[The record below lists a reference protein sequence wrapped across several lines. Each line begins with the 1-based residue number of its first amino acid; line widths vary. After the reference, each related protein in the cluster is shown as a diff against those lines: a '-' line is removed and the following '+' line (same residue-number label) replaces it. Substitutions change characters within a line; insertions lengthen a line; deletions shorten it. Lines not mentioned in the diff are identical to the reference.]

1 MTPSLTRADGADIS
15 MRFLLRSSLLGL
27 ALSTVIGPARAEDVI
42 VTGTLDHLH
51 IEASRAPIV
60 EVLAAIKHK
69 FGIVYE
75 YRARSNWTVDG
86 AFSGSL
92 SSILRRLFRDKDY
105 AFRIDANNS
114 VVVFVVAPQGPP
126 VDLPSPPQ
134 PVAAVMIGENPLS
147 QQVPPVM
154 QNPARQPRPQ
164 LQHQAD

>member
-1 MTPSLTRADGADIS
+1 
-15 MRFLLRSSLLGL
+15 
-27 ALSTVIGPARAEDVI
+27 

-86 AFSGSL
+86 TFSGSMP
-92 SSILRRLFRDKDY
+92 SILRRLFRDKDY

-114 VVVFVVAPQGPP
+114 VVVFIVAPQGPLI
-126 VDLPSPPQ
+126 DLPSPPP
-134 PVAAVMIGENPLS
+134 PVAAVMIGQNPPT
-147 QQVPPVM
+147 QPVPPVK
-154 QNPARQPRPQ
+154 QNHAGQLRPQ